1 MAKLELAIFGIERAI
16 RAIRATQAQQRL
28 IPWRVV
34 TRARRDIIRLYR
46 QVLRE
51 EIEITTTRR
60 TGDLSRNIKI
70 ASRTLRQRREIILRS
85 QYPRTAYA
93 TPVNRGRRGASKRG
107 QYAFVVNSR
116 VNFIGRANRRMEN
129 HPQLRAI
136 LQRHLAFIVNDINR
150 ANRAQGKEDT

>member
-34 TRARRDIIRLYR
+34 TRARRDIVRLYR
-46 QVLRE
+46 RVLRE
-51 EIEITTTRR
+51 EIDFLTTRR

-70 ASRTLRQRREIILRS
+70 NTRTFRRIREYELRS

-93 TPVNRGRRGASKRG
+93 TDPRKGRRGASKRG
-107 QYAFVVNSR
+107 QYAFVVNAK
-116 VNFIGRANRRMEN
+116 VNFIGRANTRMRD

-136 LQRHLAFIVNDINR
+136 LQRHLAFIVNDINKR
-150 ANRAQGKEDT
+150 NFTP

>member
-1 MAKLELAIFGIERAI
+1 MAKLKLAIFGINRAI

-46 QVLRE
+46 TVLRE
-51 EIEITTTRR
+51 EITATTTRR

-70 ASRTLRQRREIILRS
+70 NTRTFRRRREYVLRS

-93 TPVNRGRRGASKRG
+93 TPSGRGRPGASKRG
-107 QYAFVVNSR
+107 QYAFVVNAKTD
-116 VNFIGRANRRMEN
+116 FIGRANRRMNN

-136 LQRHLAFIVNDINR
+136 LQRHLAFVVNDINKR
-150 ANRAQGKEDT
+150 NST